1 MNSRDGCGCQAQLL
15 FRGWRRGVNGEAHER
30 IRGTTQKEGRGVPS
44 VSRIGREW
52 GMAAYKF
59 PWYDADIW
67 AYAEHYGLSELLSE
81 DVEHG
86 RKSGTVR
93 ARNPFLASA
102 LA

>member
-1 MNSRDGCGCQAQLL
+1 
-15 FRGWRRGVNGEAHER
+15 
-30 IRGTTQKEGRGVPS
+30 
-44 VSRIGREW
+44 
-52 GMAAYKF
+52 MAAYKF